1 MNTGLPIF
9 VDWKHPPFRYDEIIN
24 WNKRMKIAK
33 SFFNTDNYEEK
44 KIILDQINN
53 IDKISHILVEKKNF
67 NINCQSLIKDNKYAL
82 ISVND
87 CFN

>member
-1 MNTGLPIF
+1 
-9 VDWKHPPFRYDEIIN
+9 
-24 WNKRMKIAK
+24 MKK
-33 SFFNTDNYEEK
+33 KNYF
-44 KIILDQINN
+44 DQINN
-53 IDKISHILVEKKNF
+53 IDKISHILVEKNF